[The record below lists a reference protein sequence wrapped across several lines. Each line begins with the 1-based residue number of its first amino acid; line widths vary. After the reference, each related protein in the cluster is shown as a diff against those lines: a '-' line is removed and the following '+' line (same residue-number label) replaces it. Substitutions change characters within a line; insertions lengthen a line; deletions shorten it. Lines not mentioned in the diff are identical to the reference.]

1 MLQKNKE
8 ELKTEK
14 QIEQDEQE
22 LKTIEKGDDRDD
34 FMETMQPLDEDCW
47 QYRLVGVNVHQ
58 GRANAG
64 HYWSY
69 INTNRSGD
77 KIDSNQD
84 ITSNWMEYNDT

>member
-1 MLQKNKE
+1 MSPCNESRLIFGSVINVDISWYNLEKNKE
-8 ELKTEK
+8 
-14 QIEQDEQE
+14 
-22 LKTIEKGDDRDD
+22 GDDRDD

-84 ITSNWMEYNDT
+84 CNRL